1 MSPEVVTI
9 GEAMLRLWVPAGYR
23 LEDAPAFQVSIAG
36 AEANVAMAIAR
47 MGREVAWISR
57 LPDSPLGK
65 RASRAIGGCGVD
77 VSHVTWTDD
86 MRMGTYFVELS
97 VPPRPTRV
105 IYDRAGSAAS
115 AMSIT
120 DIPWEVV
127 EAARLVHIT
136 GITPALSSSCR
147 DIAREVARRAR
158 ALSVDVNYRS
168 QLWSPHEAHTELTAL
183 CSMADVIIVTREDA
197 RDVFALEGPPTE
209 VLARLRDLTGAPN
222 LILTLGSDGA
232 AWLANDSPGSLAAFD
247 GHVLDRIGAGDAF
260 AAGALLGF
268 LDGDLPMGIKR
279 GLAMAALTVGMYGD
293 QLWADPADVDRVL
306 RGTTREV
313 SR

>member
-1 MSPEVVTI
+1 M
-9 GEAMLRLWVPAGYR
+9 
-23 LEDAPAFQVSIAG
+23 
-36 AEANVAMAIAR
+36 
-47 MGREVAWISR
+47 
-57 LPDSPLGK
+57 
-65 RASRAIGGCGVD
+65 
-77 VSHVTWTDD
+77 
-86 MRMGTYFVELS
+86 
-97 VPPRPTRV
+97 
-105 IYDRAGSAAS
+105 
-115 AMSIT
+115 
-120 DIPWEVV
+120 PWEVV

-136 GITPALSSSCR
+136 GITPALSSTCR

-168 QLWSPHEAHTELTAL
+168 QLWSPHEAHKELTAL

-209 VLARLRDLTGAPN
+209 VLSRLRDLTGAPN
-222 LILTLGSDGA
+222 LIHTLGSDGA

-293 QLWADPADVDRVL
+293 QLRADPADVDRVL
-306 RGTTREV
+306 GGTTREV